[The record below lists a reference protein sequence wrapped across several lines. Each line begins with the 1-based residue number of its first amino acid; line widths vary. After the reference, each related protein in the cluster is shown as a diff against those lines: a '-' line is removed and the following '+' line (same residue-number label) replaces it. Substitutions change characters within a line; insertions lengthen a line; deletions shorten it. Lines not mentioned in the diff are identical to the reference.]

1 MAGGAR
7 SYRLPGVA
15 AGSGAG
21 PARHR
26 RHSGWPGTGR
36 ARSRRPVRIPPA
48 DLAFREGIQRDRP
61 QQNARRAREQLSP
74 NARPASM
81 TFWRGPSGSRKDRIM
96 PTGKSSMQGK
106 ICMVTGANSGIGKA
120 TALALAQMGATV
132 VMVCRDRTRGE
143 QARGEITTKSKNN
156 AVDLLLADL
165 SSQQSI
171 RHLVENVQRH
181 YTHLHVL
188 INNAGATFPGRRET
202 VDGLEMT
209 FAVNYLAPF
218 LLTNLL
224 LDMLKASAPARIVNV
239 SSAAHTS
246 GSIQLGDLQA
256 EKRYRPMRTY
266 PQAKLAV
273 VLFTYELARRLK
285 GTGVTAN
292 CLHPGFVATN
302 FAQSDGEPAVR
313 LLVKL
318 IGSFGT
324 SPEKGAK
331 TSIYLA
337 SSPEVEGVTGT
348 YFVKSIPRRS
358 AAISYDESQRA
369 TIMGAERKASERV
382 GKSLGETAPLL
393 IAESC
398 NGAA

>member
-1 MAGGAR
+1 
-7 SYRLPGVA
+7 
-15 AGSGAG
+15 
-21 PARHR
+21 
-26 RHSGWPGTGR
+26 
-36 ARSRRPVRIPPA
+36 
-48 DLAFREGIQRDRP
+48 
-61 QQNARRAREQLSP
+61 
-74 NARPASM
+74 
-81 TFWRGPSGSRKDRIM
+81 M
-96 PTGKSSMQGK
+96 PTVNSSMQGK

-132 VMVCRDRTRGE
+132 VMVCRDR
-143 QARGEITTKSKNN
+143 ARGEEARSEITMKSRNN
-156 AVDLLLADL
+156 AVDLLQADL

-171 RHLVENVQRH
+171 RQLVGNFQHH

-188 INNAGATFPGRRET
+188 INNAGAAFPGRRRET

-224 LDMLKASAPARIVNV
+224 LDLLTASAPARIVNV
-239 SSAAHTS
+239 SSAAHKS
-246 GSIQLGDLQA
+246 GSIQLDDLQA
-256 EKRYRPMRTY
+256 EKLYRPLRTY

-273 VLFTYELARRLK
+273 VLFTYELARRLR

-337 SSPEVEGVTGT
+337 SSPDVEGVIGT
-348 YFVKSIPRRS
+348 YFVKSMPKRS
-358 AAISYDESQRA
+358 ASISYDESLQRQLWEQSA
-369 TIMGAERKASERV
+369 KLV
-382 GKSLGETAPLL
+382 NL
-393 IAESC
+393 
-398 NGAA
+398 